1 MMWHLIIR
9 LERGIYQVRRQG
21 TAIIYDAT
29 RRVEDIG
36 RDDVLKVLHE
46 LYTPRPRIAARVS
59 GSDPEPRQLEVLN
72 ARTLDRLP
80 AKYLERVYN
89 KKQEKKDLFQSRRT
103 VDESHKT
110 TAWAGPRGRD
120 WHGYVEPADKCLGL
134 GWGWG
139 TGWGYRTPR
148 AGRRVGLAGG
158 SNALEIKIPWLK

>member
-1 MMWHLIIR
+1 MGETTFWRCCTNCIHT
-9 LERGIYQVRRQG
+9 V
-21 TAIIYDAT
+21 AD
-29 RRVEDIG
+29 
-36 RDDVLKVLHE
+36 
-46 LYTPRPRIAARVS
+46 IAARVS
-59 GSDPEPRQLEVLN
+59 GSDPEPRQLVVLN

-89 KKQEKKDLFQSRRT
+89 KKQEKKDLFQSRHT

-120 WHGYVEPADKCLGL
+120 WHGYVEPADKCLRL

-148 AGRRVGLAGG
+148 AGRVGRWG
-158 SNALEIKIPWLK
+158 